1 MDSQEMG
8 RTIVGQGLA
17 EVSTTMSRLATSL
30 AHAREK
36 PGHSLLRH
44 KVRSPAA
51 SKGRRLNK
59 KSM

>member
-1 MDSQEMG
+1 MG

-17 EVSTTMSRLATSL
+17 EVSTTMSRLATPL
-30 AHAREK
+30 AHARVK
-36 PGHSLLRH
+36 RGHSLPRH
-44 KVRSPAA
+44 KVRSPPA

>member
-1 MDSQEMG
+1 MMYTLTCRDCISYRG
-8 RTIVGQGLA
+8 TAKSVA
-17 EVSTTMSRLATSL
+17 EAADAEK

-44 KVRSPAA
+44 KVRCPAA
-51 SKGRRLNK
+51 STGRRLNK